1 MEQCKQFKTHLGQ
14 EDMDMVSKKFTST
27 KEYLSQI
34 ERLDRMIQ
42 NKLSEIEQLKNIAT
56 SITILPKEVNVQ
68 VSSDKDRMG
77 SAIAKLLDL
86 EKETNKMITEYI
98 DKRERIIKQI
108 DSIENT
114 NMYHVLSERYIAR
127 KDLSVIAVEMGY
139 SFKQVCRI
147 HGNALMEFERLYGK
161 EYLKSA

>member
-1 MEQCKQFKTHLGQ
+1 MN
-14 EDMDMVSKKFTST
+14 T

-42 NKLSEIEQLKNIAT
+42 NKLSEINQLKRMAT
-56 SITILPKEVNVQ
+56 SITIAPKDVNVQ
-68 VSSDKDRMG
+68 TSSDKDKMG
-77 SAIAKLLDL
+77 TAISKIIDL
-86 EKETNKMITEYI
+86 EKETDKLVDDYINKR
-98 DKRERIIKQI
+98 KCIIEQI

-114 NMYHVLSERYIAR
+114 NMYHVLSEKYISR

-147 HGNALMEFERLYGK
+147 HGNALIEFEKLYGA
-161 EYLKSA
+161 EYLNIP

>member
-1 MEQCKQFKTHLGQ
+1 
-14 EDMDMVSKKFTST
+14 MVSKKYTST
-27 KEYLSQI
+27 KDYLSKI

-42 NKLSEIEQLKNIAT
+42 NKLSEINQLKHIAT
-56 SITILPKEVNVQ
+56 SITIAPKEVNVQ

-77 SAIAKLLDL
+77 SAVAKLLDL
-86 EKETNKMITEYI
+86 EKETDRLVDEYI
-98 DKRERIIKQI
+98 DKRNRIIEQI
-108 DSIENT
+108 DSIEDT
-114 NMYHVLSERYIAR
+114 NMYHVLSERYIMR

-147 HGNALMEFERLYGK
+147 HGNALAEFERLYGK

>member
-1 MEQCKQFKTHLGQ
+1 
-14 EDMDMVSKKFTST
+14 MDTKK
-27 KEYLSQI
+27 YLSQI

-42 NKLSEIEQLKNIAT
+42 NKLSEIEQLKQMAT
-56 SITILPKEVNVQ
+56 SITIFPKEINVQ
-68 VSSDKDRMG
+68 TTSNKDKMG
-77 SAIAKLLDL
+77 MAVAKLVDL
-86 EKETNKMITEYI
+86 ENETDALIDEYI
-98 DKRERIIKQI
+98 NRRKRIIQQI
-108 DSIENT
+108 DSISDT
-114 NMYHVLSERYIAR
+114 NMYHVLSERYIMR

>member
-1 MEQCKQFKTHLGQ
+1 MKTQ
-14 EDMDMVSKKFTST
+14 D
-27 KEYLSQI
+27 YLKQI

-42 NKLSEIEQLKNIAT
+42 NKLSEINQLKHIAT
-56 SITILPKEVNVQ
+56 SIAIAPKEVNVQ

-77 SAIAKLLDL
+77 TAVAKLLDL
-86 EKETNKMITEYI
+86 EKETDKLVDDYI
-98 DKRERIIKQI
+98 DKRKRIIEQI
-108 DSIENT
+108 DSIEDT
-114 NMYHVLSERYIAR
+114 NMYHVLSERYIMR

-161 EYLKSA
+161 GYLKSA